1 MNSRRGKNG
10 HRSGMFRLT
19 KRKTFLV
26 CVVLFTFW
34 YFFGLEELK
43 FEDFLYPIE
52 GDISVYV
59 KQIQSNQKPD
69 VDPIN
74 LYYFTYDHLP
84 KCQLDDDLKS
94 QQTSL
99 KFKKSL
105 TIIVKSAVKNVE
117 TREAIR
123 RTWGAQ
129 GILNGVKIRTMFNL
143 GRAENNSRVSSQWE
157 FDR

>member
-1 MNSRRGKNG
+1 MNRPFSMNSRRGKNG

-52 GDISVYV
+52 
-59 KQIQSNQKPD
+59 
-69 VDPIN
+69 
-74 LYYFTYDHLP
+74 
-84 KCQLDDDLKS
+84 
-94 QQTSL
+94 
-99 KFKKSL
+99 
-105 TIIVKSAVKNVE
+105 VKSAVKNVE

-157 FDR
+157 FDRLTCADVSKKSSLF